1 MNGAWVRGN
10 SSEDW
15 RGRRVLV
22 TGASG
27 FLGANLCR
35 TLLAAG
41 ASVHA
46 GVRPT
51 SDLFRLRDVGSEV
64 VVQPFDLCDGDGVLR
79 AVRDA
84 RPELVFHSAAHTTR
98 HVQATAAETVA
109 DTVMATARLLDALAA
124 TGCERLVHVGSS
136 LEYGPADRPH
146 NEDDALRPS
155 TLRGASKAAAALLVL
170 QRAREGAVA
179 AVVVRPF
186 SIYGPWEGERRL
198 VPSAIRAAFTGE
210 VLPLTA
216 PGLRRDYVF
225 VEDVCDACMRAALA
239 DGVVGEAINAGTG
252 RQTSNE
258 ALVAEVERV
267 IGRAVKVAAG
277 AFPARLS
284 DRGFWAA
291 DIGKA
296 QRLLGWTPAHDLTAG
311 LEKTVRW
318 FERRVAPGVAR

>member
-1 MNGAWVRGN
+1 MSNGAARGGARQ
-10 SSEDW
+10 EW

-35 TLLAAG
+35 MLLEAG

-46 GVRPT
+46 AVRPT
-51 SDLFRLRDVGSEV
+51 SDLYRLRDILGEIV
-64 VVQPFDLCDGDGVLR
+64 VHSLDLCDGEGVRR
-79 AVRDA
+79 AVTGA
-84 RPELVFHSAAHTTR
+84 RPDVVFHSAAHSE
-98 HVQATAAETVA
+98 HHDSAVASVAA
-109 DTVMATARLLDALAA
+109 DTVMATAQILDALPAA
-124 TGCERLVHVGSS
+124 GNGRLVHVGSS
-136 LEYGPADRPH
+136 LEYGPADRAH

-258 ALVAEVERV
+258 ELVAELERV

-296 QRLLGWTPAHDLTAG
+296 ERLLGWTPAHDLTAG

-318 FERRVAPGVAR
+318 FERRAAPGVAP